1 MVMNIFKGKQKSLSE
16 IEEETEKLEGEDR
29 KAGVELSIAQKK
41 VAISELKKR
50 GLTAKHFGDTALGST
65 WNRIWSWLKTH

>member
-1 MVMNIFKGKQKSLSE
+1 MTLPFLKHKKSLSE
-16 IEEETEKLEGEDR
+16 LEDESESLEGEDR
-29 KAGVELSIAQKK
+29 KLSTQLSIAQKR

-65 WNRIWSWLKTH
+65 WSRAWSWLKSH